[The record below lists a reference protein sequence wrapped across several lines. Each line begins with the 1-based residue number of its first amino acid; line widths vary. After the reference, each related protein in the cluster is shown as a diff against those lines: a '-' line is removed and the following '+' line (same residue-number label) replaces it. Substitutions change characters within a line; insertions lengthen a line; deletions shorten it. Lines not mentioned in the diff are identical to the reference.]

1 MDRLEFLKRL
11 GFLTVGASLIG
22 VDAKAMV
29 SENDIDEDAIPEVAA
44 SERIGTTAEP
54 LNANLDKPVTVMVIG
69 AGNRGYT
76 YARYAE
82 KFPQSMKVVGVAD
95 LNPYRRERLQKKHNI
110 PAENIFE
117 DFNEA
122 LSKPKFADAVVI
134 ATPDNLH
141 YEPCMKALAL
151 GYDVLLEKP
160 VAPTEKECRDILK
173 QARKYDRIVGV
184 CHVLRYAPY
193 FRALKEV
200 VDSGA
205 IGDLVSIQ
213 HMEPIEYGHMAHSYV
228 RGNWPL
234 SEKTTPIIL
243 AKSCHDLDIMRW
255 IVNKPC
261 ETIAAEG
268 SLYLFRPENMPEGA
282 TERCID
288 NVDGKDCPHEKE
300 CPYSA
305 KHVYLERKKHLY
317 VFDVPGNDPKLI
329 REKLKTTNY
338 GRCVFRCN
346 NDQCDHYVAA
356 IRFKD
361 GVTASFTMDA
371 FTPWGG
377 RRTRIMGTKGYIE
390 GDMKTFKFYDFR
402 SGHTSV
408 WDQKVNEIADYKGS
422 GHGGGDHALVRDFLR
437 AVSTH
442 DESKLSSTIEVSI
455 ESHVMGFMAEKS
467 RKSMKKV
474 KVE

>member
-11 GFLTVGASLIG
+11 GMLTVGASLVGI
-22 VDAKAMV
+22 DAKAMV
-29 SENDIDEDAIPEVAA
+29 SDGDLMEEAVPEIAA
-44 SERIGTTAEP
+44 ADKISTKIEP
-54 LNANLDKPVTVMVIG
+54 LKADVSKPITVVVIG

-76 YARYAE
+76 YARYAQ
-82 KFPQSMKVVGVAD
+82 KFPNAMKVVGVAD
-95 LNPYRRERLQKKHNI
+95 LSDFRRERMQKEHNI
-110 PAENIFE
+110 PAENAFGHYN
-117 DFNEA
+117 DF
-122 LSKPKFADAVVI
+122 LSKPKMADAVII

-173 QARKYDRIVGV
+173 QARKYNRIVAV

-261 ETIAAEG
+261 EVISAEG
-268 SLYLFRPENMPEGA
+268 SLHLFRKENMPEGA

-288 NVDGKDCPHEKE
+288 NVDGRDCPHEKE

-305 KHVYLERKKHLY
+305 KHIYLEKKKHLY
-317 VFDVPGNDPKLI
+317 VFDVPNRDPKLI
-329 REKLKTTNY
+329 REKLKTMNY
-338 GRCVFRCN
+338 GRCVYRCN
-346 NDQCDHYVAA
+346 NDQCDHYVAT

-361 GVTASFTMDA
+361 NVTASFTMDA

-377 RRTRIMGTKGYIE
+377 RRTRIMGTKGFIE

-408 WDQKVNEIADYKGS
+408 WDQKVSEIADYKGS
-422 GHGGGDHALVRDFLR
+422 GHGGGDHALVRDFVR
-437 AVSTH
+437 AVSAH
-442 DESKLSSTIEVSI
+442 DESLLSSTIDVSI

-467 RKSMKKV
+467 RKSMKKM